1 MKKKECFGNA
11 VFLRFWVSKST
22 LIEKGGN
29 GVAKIEPNKPLNGGK
44 AGVRHR
50 NRRIKRKLET
60 FLYLLPAITIFLVFI
75 VWPIL
80 YNLQLSFFSWNMVST
95 KQFIGLDN
103 YIGLFTDKDFIK
115 ALGNTVLY
123 VLFMMIFCFVMPYFF
138 SFVLGQL
145 VKKGQQLYRAI
156 MFFPSLLSLAVAATV
171 FRWIFNAVNG
181 PATLLLNM
189 MGMEAPKWLA
199 QSGWV
204 IFVLSLVTGWRCFGY
219 NLVIFLAAII
229 EIPKDLIEAAKLE
242 NASNWTIFWKIVI
255 PLTSSTALYVFV
267 VSFVFGLQY
276 VFTPIHMLTAGGPN
290 QASTNLVYI
299 IYQYGFSFFQ
309 SGRAAAVAV
318 VSLVLF
324 LLVVALQKRL
334 ERNVHYEN

>member
-1 MKKKECFGNA
+1 
-11 VFLRFWVSKST
+11 
-22 LIEKGGN
+22 
-29 GVAKIEPNKPLNGGK
+29 
-44 AGVRHR
+44 
-50 NRRIKRKLET
+50 
-60 FLYLLPAITIFLVFI
+60 
-75 VWPIL
+75 
-80 YNLQLSFFSWNMVST
+80 MVST

-115 ALGNTVLY
+115 ALGNTVFY

-145 VKKGQQLYRAI
+145 VKKGQQFYRAI

-189 MGMEAPKWLA
+189 MEMEAPKWLA

-267 VSFVFGLQY
+267 VSFVVQLMLLRVRDENAAQEQHVLEKRWNRDENAFQWEKLRTALADKPEAALLAKKIGEEIRYSDPMSSELLFGLEEE
-276 VFTPIHMLTAGGPN
+276 I
-290 QASTNLVYI
+290 
-299 IYQYGFSFFQ
+299 
-309 SGRAAAVAV
+309 
-318 VSLVLF
+318 
-324 LLVVALQKRL
+324 VALTTEILKLAAEPGAAEGDIIRKEQRIQAL
-334 ERNVHYEN
+334 VRERNDKCARLK